1 MRYPWITAALLVV
14 LVVTVFV
21 AYRRSSRLRNSDVAW
36 LANTASLRELP
47 AYLEQ
52 KRRTRFSVA
61 LFALFAGASAI
72 AVSVAAGAPVK
83 RHVEHPRLTS
93 RDIVLCLDSSG
104 SMLPYGG
111 QILRQFDEL
120 IEHFQGERLSL
131 QLWSAQTVTKFPLT
145 DDYELIN
152 EVLEE
157 GASVIDS
164 GYLGPQGDYVLVT
177 PELAD
182 YLEGIEAPEGQRISS
197 LVGDGLASCV
207 LGFDQ
212 RDTERSRTILLATD
226 NEVMGDQIYTLTQ
239 AVKFATDQGIDIIA
253 LYPSDGGPLTAEG
266 EQLRNVVE
274 SSGGSF
280 YVASDP
286 SAIPGILDQVETG
299 LLADV
304 DGGVTTVETDVPE
317 ASLAWVAWSFLGVLV
332 VAAVRRL

>member
-239 AVKFATDQGIDIIA
+239 AVKFASDQGIDIIA

>member
-1 MRYPWITAALLVV
+1 MRYPWITALLLVAMV
-14 LVVTVFV
+14 AAAFGTYARFV
-21 AYRRSSRLRNSDVAW
+21 KSRHSDVAW
-36 LANTASLRELP
+36 LANTAALRQLP
-47 AYLEQ
+47 AYVERQ
-52 KRRTRFSVA
+52 RRTRFAVAVLA
-61 LFALFAGASAI
+61 LFAVITALAVAI
-72 AVSVAAGAPVK
+72 TAGAPVK
-83 RHVEHPRLTS
+83 RHVEHPRLAS

-111 QILRQFDEL
+111 QILRQFDQL
-120 IEHFQGERLSL
+120 LDHFQGERLSL
-131 QLWSAQTVTKFPLT
+131 QLWSAQTVIKFPLT

-157 GASVIDS
+157 GAGVIDR
-164 GYLGPQGDYVLVT
+164 GFLGPQGDYVLVT

-182 YLEGIEAPEGQRISS
+182 YLEGIEAPDGQRISS

-212 RDTERSRTILLATD
+212 MDTERSRTILLATD

-239 AVKFATDQGIDIIA
+239 AAKFASDQGIDIVA

-286 SAIPGILDQVETG
+286 AAIPGILEQVEAG

-304 DGGVTTVETDVPE
+304 EGDVTTVETDVPKT
-317 ASLAWVAWSFLGVLV
+317 ALLWAVWGFLGLLV

>member
-1 MRYPWITAALLVV
+1 MRYPWITVALLIALFVV
-14 LVVTVFV
+14 IFAVYVR
-21 AYRRSSRLRNSDVAW
+21 ASRLRRSDVAW
-36 LANTASLRELP
+36 LANTAAMRELP
-47 AYLEQ
+47 AYIEQ
-52 KRRTRFSVA
+52 QRRTRFAVSI
-61 LFALFAGASAI
+61 FALCAGVAAI

-83 RHVEHPRLTS
+83 RHVEHPRQAS

-120 IEHFQGERLSL
+120 IEHFHGERLSL
-131 QLWSAQTVTKFPLT
+131 ELWSAQTVTKFPLT

-152 EVLEE
+152 EVLEQ
-157 GASVIDS
+157 GANVIDR

-182 YLEGIEAPEGQRISS
+182 YLEGIEAPDGQLISS

-226 NEVMGDQIYTLTQ
+226 NEVMGDQIYTLSQ
-239 AVKFATDQGIDIIA
+239 AAKFATDQGIDIVA

-274 SSGGSF
+274 SGGGTF

-286 SAIPGILDQVETG
+286 SAIPGILDQVEAG

-304 DGGVTTVETDVPE
+304 EGGGTTVETDVPKT
-317 ASLAWVAWSFLGVLV
+317 ALTWATWGFLGLLA

>member
-197 LVGDGLASCV
+197 LVGDGLAS
-207 LGFDQ
+207 
-212 RDTERSRTILLATD
+212 
-226 NEVMGDQIYTLTQ
+226 
-239 AVKFATDQGIDIIA
+239 
-253 LYPSDGGPLTAEG
+253 
-266 EQLRNVVE
+266 
-274 SSGGSF
+274 
-280 YVASDP
+280 
-286 SAIPGILDQVETG
+286 
-299 LLADV
+299 
-304 DGGVTTVETDVPE
+304 
-317 ASLAWVAWSFLGVLV
+317 
-332 VAAVRRL
+332 